1 MSYDLEKMRDT
12 IEGLN
17 KEQQIQILRLFK
29 ENKIPINENKN
40 GVFINLTGLEPEI
53 LDKVKSHLEHIITQ
67 ELLLKAT
74 EDVKK
79 DYKTNYFDKDIK
91 DNLLNNITNGNI

>member
-1 MSYDLEKMRDT
+1 MPYELAKMRDT
-12 IEGLN
+12 IENLN

-40 GVFINLTGLEPEI
+40 GVFINLTGMSEDI
-53 LDKVKSHLEHIITQ
+53 LSKLDTHLEHIISQ
-67 ELLLKAT
+67 ENLLKTT

-79 DYKTNYFDKDIK
+79 TYKENYFDKDIK
-91 DNLLNNITNGNI
+91 DNLIDTINNGNI

>member
-1 MSYDLEKMRDT
+1 MPYELAKMRDS
-12 IEGLN
+12 IENLN

-40 GVFINLTGLEPEI
+40 GVFINLTGMSDDI
-53 LDKVKSHLEHIITQ
+53 LSKLDTHLEHIISQ
-67 ELLLKAT
+67 ENLLKTT

-79 DYKTNYFDKDIK
+79 TYKDNYFDKDIK
-91 DNLLNNITNGNI
+91 DNLIDTINNGNI

>member
-1 MSYDLEKMRDT
+1 MPYELAKMRDT
-12 IEGLN
+12 IENLN

-40 GVFINLTGLEPEI
+40 GVFINLTGMSDDI
-53 LDKVKSHLEHIITQ
+53 LSKLDTHLEHIISQ
-67 ELLLKAT
+67 ENLLKTT

-79 DYKTNYFDKDIK
+79 TYKDNYFDKDIK
-91 DNLLNNITNGNI
+91 DNLIDTINNGNI

>member
-1 MSYDLEKMRDT
+1 MPYELAKMRDT
-12 IEGLN
+12 IENLN

-40 GVFINLTGLEPEI
+40 GVFINLTGMSDDI
-53 LDKVKSHLEHIITQ
+53 LSKLHTHLEHIISQ
-67 ELLLKAT
+67 ENLLKTT

-79 DYKTNYFDKDIK
+79 TYKDNYFDKDIK
-91 DNLLNNITNGNI
+91 DNLIDTINNGNI

>member
-1 MSYDLEKMRDT
+1 MPYELAKMRVT
-12 IEGLN
+12 IENLN

-40 GVFINLTGLEPEI
+40 GVFINLTGMSDDI
-53 LDKVKSHLEHIITQ
+53 LSKLDTHLEHIISQ
-67 ELLLKAT
+67 ENLLKTT

-79 DYKTNYFDKDIK
+79 TYKDNYFDKDIK
-91 DNLLNNITNGNI
+91 DNLIDTINNGNI

>member
-1 MSYDLEKMRDT
+1 MSFELAKMRDT

-29 ENKIPINENKN
+29 DNKIPINENKN
-40 GVFINLTGLEPEI
+40 GVFINLTGLSDDTI
-53 LDKVKSHLEHIITQ
+53 TKLNSHLEHIISQ
-67 ELLLKAT
+67 EVLLKNT

-79 DYKTNYFDKDIK
+79 TYKDNYFDNDIK
-91 DNLLNNITNGNI
+91 DNLINTINNV

>member
-1 MSYDLEKMRDT
+1 MCTYCESMRF
-12 IEGLN
+12 ISQSLN

-40 GVFINLTGLEPEI
+40 GVFINLTSMSEDI
-53 LDKVKSHLEHIITQ
+53 LSKLDTHLQHIISQ
-67 ELLLKAT
+67 EQLLKTT

-79 DYKTNYFDKDIK
+79 TYKDNYFDKDIK
-91 DNLLNNITNGNI
+91 DKLNTTINNGLI

>member
-1 MSYDLEKMRDT
+1 MSFELTKMRDT

-29 ENKIPINENKN
+29 DNKIPINENKN
-40 GVFINLTGLEPEI
+40 GVFINLTGMSEDI
-53 LDKVKSHLEHIITQ
+53 LSKLDTHLQHIISQ
-67 ELLLKAT
+67 EQILKTT

-79 DYKTNYFDKDIK
+79 TYKDNYFDKDIK
-91 DNLLNNITNGNI
+91 DNVNTIINNGNI

>member
-1 MSYDLEKMRDT
+1 MTFELPKMRDT
-12 IEGLN
+12 IESLN

-40 GVFINLTGLEPEI
+40 GVFINLTSMSEDI
-53 LDKVKSHLEHIITQ
+53 LSKLDTHLQHIISQ
-67 ELLLKAT
+67 EQLLKTT

-79 DYKTNYFDKDIK
+79 TYKDNYFDKDIK
-91 DNLLNNITNGNI
+91 DKLNTTINNGLI

>member
-1 MSYDLEKMRDT
+1 MSYELSKMRDT

-29 ENKIPINENKN
+29 DNKIPINENKN
-40 GVFINLTGLEPEI
+40 GVFINLTGLSDDI
-53 LDKVKSHLEHIITQ
+53 LCKLDAHLDHIISQ
-67 ELLLKAT
+67 EQLLKTT

-79 DYKTNYFDKDIK
+79 TYKDNYFDKDNK
-91 DNLLNNITNGNI
+91 DNFINNINNGNI